1 LDEELQKFKLSDR
14 KMVTAPP
21 KTVSVEL
28 VAALG
33 ATPRTADALLL
44 LKIADV
50 SVYRQGLVSHAR
62 SKKAKLLRFDEK
74 STAPAIAASETLP
87 VPV

>member
-1 LDEELQKFKLSDR
+1 
-14 KMVTAPP
+14 MVTAPP

-44 LKIADV
+44 LKIAEV
-50 SVYRQGLVSHAR
+50 SVNWQGFVSHAR
-62 SKKAKLLRFDEK
+62 SKEAKLLRFDEK

>member
-1 LDEELQKFKLSDR
+1 
-14 KMVTAPP
+14 MVTAPP

-33 ATPRTADALLL
+33 TTPRTADALLL
-44 LKIADV
+44 LKIAEV
-50 SVYRQGLVSHAR
+50 SVNWQGLVSHAR